1 MKKGSSPAPVLS
13 TQPDMTTPEP
23 SGVMYEAPPPPPLAA
38 TARFDQEAERFVPIA
53 PGGTAPAFPM
63 LGTKIETPPTGYSR
77 VLLAALFQFETK
89 TKVELETLKASSS
102 ESSSDVMTLT
112 PLFPWNDGI
121 LHVPSSDRR
130 GVRAKRNHFLQPKE
144 KTFDE
149 LIDEATKA

>member
-1 MKKGSSPAPVLS
+1 MKKGSSPAPELS

-23 SGVMYEAPPPPPLAA
+23 SGVMYEAPPHAPAA
-38 TARFDQEAERFVPIA
+38 SARFVPIA
-53 PGGTAPAFPM
+53 AGDAPAFP
-63 LGTKIETPPTGYSR
+63 LGTKTTPLRYSKVPTHI
-77 VLLAALFQFETK
+77 LLAALSKFEK
-89 TKVELETLKASSS
+89 NMEEELETLEASSSS

-121 LHVPSSDRR
+121 LHVPYSDRR
-130 GVRAKRNHFLQPKE
+130 QVRAKRNHFLQPKE